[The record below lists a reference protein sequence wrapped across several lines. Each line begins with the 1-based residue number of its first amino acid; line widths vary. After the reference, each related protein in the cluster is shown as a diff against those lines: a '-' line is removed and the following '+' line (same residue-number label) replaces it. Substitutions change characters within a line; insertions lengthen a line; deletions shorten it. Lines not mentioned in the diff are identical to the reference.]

1 MKGTSWDYLVL
12 MLIMMSPAFIL
23 LVNSLE
29 NYFERT
35 LSLRSPVLVIFIIYI
50 PANSTFI
57 DELDYYKYNVNLI
70 VDKINNPLRNQI
82 GGKKNK

>member
-1 MKGTSWDYLVL
+1 LKGTSWDYLVL

-57 DELDYYKYNVNLI
+57 DEFF
-70 VDKINNPLRNQI
+70 
-82 GGKKNK
+82 GAS